1 MGSEIAFAKLQ
12 YVVYGHAQVFAR
24 KINRGHGQDAQ
35 HRVIRQ
41 AGVVFIQGLE
51 S

>member
-1 MGSEIAFAKLQ
+1 
-12 YVVYGHAQVFAR
+12 VVCDNAQVFAK
-24 KINRGHGQDAQ
+24 KINRGHWQDAQ
-35 HRVIRQ
+35 PRIIRQ